1 MKADEKTTY
10 KDNPELFNLILNSFN
25 FGPGEVAPPLNY
37 FYDSEGNSIL
47 IKDHYTIQTMANIIQ
62 KHYFTSGKIFGREL
76 IRQEFKNLFNL

>member
-1 MKADEKTTY
+1 METKKELTY
-10 KDNPELFNLILNSFN
+10 KENPKLFKIILEAFE